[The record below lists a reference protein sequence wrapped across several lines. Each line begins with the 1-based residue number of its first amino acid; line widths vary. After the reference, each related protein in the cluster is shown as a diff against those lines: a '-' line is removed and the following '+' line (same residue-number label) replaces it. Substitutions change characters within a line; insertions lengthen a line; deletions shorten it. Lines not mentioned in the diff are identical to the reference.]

1 MPMPTPKTAL
11 LLVILLTAAAL
22 AAAACNWWPGS
33 DADEPESSADRATA
47 SSDRSTD
54 SSRADATRS
63 ADRSTPTRFN
73 FPTRRTP
80 SRSDL
85 TPTPS
90 GRDDNDNDAG
100 PPSSRPDDRPASAAD
115 YAACL
120 DQIGLLTAVP
130 DNELEHFI
138 GVYRCRHLEPTP
150 PPRWNPRCVRDESGW
165 YLERYGADN
174 GYDIGN
180 IAYWYGLA
188 ACIPDYVPEPPGDA
202 GSDYAACL
210 DHIALLLSNHRVGDG
225 AIAAGPYRC
234 RHLAPAPPQRWN
246 PRCVHDAAQWY
257 QERYESGSG
266 YDVGDLAF
274 WYGLVICVPDYIPTR
289 TAGADASP
297 TFAACL
303 DEIALLM
310 AGEWRNTASFAI
322 APYRCRHQEPAPPP
336 RWNPRCVHDAAQ
348 WYLERYRSDDNSD
361 YDYNDYAAWYGL
373 AVCTPNYAP

>member
-1 MPMPTPKTAL
+1 MPIPKTA
-11 LLVILLTAAAL
+11 LLVILLTALAL
-22 AAAACNWWPGS
+22 AATAACNWWPGS
-33 DADEPESSADRATA
+33 DAGEPESPADRSTA

-63 ADRSTPTRFN
+63 SDRSTPTRFN
-73 FPTRRTP
+73 FSTRRTP

-85 TPTPS
+85 TTTTS
-90 GRDDNDNDAG
+90 GRDDNDNDVG
-100 PPSSRPDDRPASAAD
+100 PPSSRPDDRPASASASD

-138 GVYRCRHLEPTP
+138 GVYRCRHLEPAP

-165 YLERYGADN
+165 YLERYGADD

-257 QERYESGSG
+257 
-266 YDVGDLAF
+266 
-274 WYGLVICVPDYIPTR
+274 
-289 TAGADASP
+289 
-297 TFAACL
+297 
-303 DEIALLM
+303 
-310 AGEWRNTASFAI
+310 
-322 APYRCRHQEPAPPP
+322 
-336 RWNPRCVHDAAQ
+336 
-348 WYLERYRSDDNSD
+348 LERYRSDDNDD